1 MIITTEVELLL
12 LSPHISLILT
22 PYTSNTNILMMTSDS
37 VQNICRYGVGQQ
49 KGGKK

>member
-37 VQNICRYGVGQQ
+37 VQNICRYGVGQ
-49 KGGKK
+49 